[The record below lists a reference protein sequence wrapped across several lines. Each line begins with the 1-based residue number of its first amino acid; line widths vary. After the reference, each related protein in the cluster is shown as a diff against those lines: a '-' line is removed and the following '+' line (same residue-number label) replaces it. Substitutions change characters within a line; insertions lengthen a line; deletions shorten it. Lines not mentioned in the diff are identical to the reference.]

1 MTTSRSTPRLRL
13 TASLLAA
20 VLPLVAVAE
29 KPLATGAAA
38 ALLPWLGFVLVV
50 LAALGRVWASSFI
63 AGRKD
68 RDLVTVGPYARCRN
82 PLYAWSWLAMVGI
95 GFASRSLGLTIALA
109 VVFAWVYA
117 RAARREE
124 VFLAETHGEAFR
136 RYAAT
141 TPAFVP
147 RGTAPVLP
155 GTWTIHP
162 AIFAKAFVDAA
173 SLLGFYALVRV
184 ADLAQQAGWLPTL
197 LRLP

>member
-13 TASLLAA
+13 TALLLAA
-20 VLPLVAVAE
+20 VLLLVAVAE
-29 KPLATGAAA
+29 KPLSTGAAA

-68 RDLVTVGPYARCRN
+68 RDLVTAGPYARCRN
-82 PLYAWSWLAMVGI
+82 PLYAFSWLAMVGI
-95 GFASRSLGLTIALA
+95 GFASRSISLTITLA
-109 VVFAWVYA
+109 IVFAWLYA
-117 RAARREE
+117 RAARHEE
-124 VFLAETHGEAFR
+124 TFLAETHGAAFR

-141 TPAFVP
+141 TPAFLP
-147 RGTAPVLP
+147 RATAPVLP

-162 AIFAKAFVDAA
+162 AVFAKAFVDAA
-173 SLLGFYALVRV
+173 SLLGFFALVRI